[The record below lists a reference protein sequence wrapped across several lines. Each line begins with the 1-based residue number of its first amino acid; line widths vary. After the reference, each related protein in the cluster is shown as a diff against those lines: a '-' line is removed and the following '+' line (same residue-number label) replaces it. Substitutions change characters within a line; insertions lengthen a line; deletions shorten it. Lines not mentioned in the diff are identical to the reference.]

1 MNVLRLFILTL
12 FSLTAHAQ
20 EINAAVA
27 SNFLLPMRDIVT
39 AFEQQSQHRVSIA
52 SGSSGKLYAQIIQG
66 APFDVFL
73 SADQEKPKALLESG
87 HGISGSRFTYAQ
99 GSLVVIATNGLTD
112 GPKAL
117 LSRGEFSRL
126 AIANPRLAP
135 YGAAA
140 VETLKA
146 LTLWDAV
153 SQKLVIGESV
163 GQAYHFVISGNAQ
176 LAFIARAQVQN
187 SQGEHPYW
195 PVPTKLHSP
204 IYQDAV
210 LLKKANNQLA
220 AKQLLAFLQSE
231 QALSIMDDYGYQPAG
246 QQ

>member
-1 MNVLRLFILTL
+1 MNVLRFFVLTL
-12 FSLTAHAQ
+12 FSLTTHAQ

-39 AFEQQSQHRVSIA
+39 AFENQSQHRVSIA

-73 SADQEKPKALLESG
+73 SADQEKPAALLESG

-99 GSLVVIATNGLTD
+99 GSLVVIAANGLTD
-112 GPKAL
+112 DPKAL

-146 LTLWDAV
+146 LALWSSA
-153 SQKLVIGESV
+153 SPKLVIGESV

-176 LAFIARAQVQN
+176 LAFIARAQVYN
-187 SQGEHPYW
+187 SKQEARYW
-195 PVPTKLHSP
+195 PVPTELHSP

-210 LLKKANNQLA
+210 LLKKGNNHLA
-220 AKQLLAFLQSE
+220 AKQLLEFLQSE
-231 QALSIMDDYGYQPAG
+231 QALSIMDDYGYQPVG

>member
-39 AFEQQSQHRVSIA
+39 AFEHQSRHRVSIA

-73 SADQEKPKALLESG
+73 SADQEKPSALLESG

-112 GPKAL
+112 DPKAL
-117 LSRGEFSRL
+117 LSTGEFNRL

-176 LAFIARAQVQN
+176 LAFIARAQVYNPQH
-187 SQGEHPYW
+187 EVRYW
-195 PVPTKLHSP
+195 PVPTNLHSP

-210 LLKKANNQLA
+210 LLKKGNNQLA
-220 AKQLLAFLQSE
+220 AKQLLEFLQSE

>member
-27 SNFLLPMRDIVT
+27 SSFLLPMRDIVT
-39 AFEQQSQHRVSIA
+39 AFEHQSQHRVSIA

-112 GPKAL
+112 DPKAL
-117 LSRGEFSRL
+117 LSRGEFNRL

-176 LAFIARAQVQN
+176 LAFIARAQVYNPQRKAR
-187 SQGEHPYW
+187 YW

-210 LLKKANNQLA
+210 LVKKGSNQLA

-231 QALSIMDDYGYQPAG
+231 QALIIMDDYGYQPAG